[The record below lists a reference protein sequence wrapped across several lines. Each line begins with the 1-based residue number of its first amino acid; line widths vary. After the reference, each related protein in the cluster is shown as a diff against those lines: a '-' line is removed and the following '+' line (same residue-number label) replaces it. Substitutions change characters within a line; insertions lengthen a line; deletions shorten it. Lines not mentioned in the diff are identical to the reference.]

1 MAACEEVTPTLDKA
15 LFKTAVMK
23 TRKVCAL
30 WMICDGGL
38 SCEVRAVTPKK
49 LLKGGFS
56 FEIVHL

>member
-1 MAACEEVTPTLDKA
+1 MTPTLDKA